1 MPLTVAVQM
10 DPIERIRIAGDSTF
24 ALLLEAQARG
34 HSILHYT
41 PDRLRLNGTRVEA
54 MAEPLSVKDVQG
66 DHARLGEAK
75 LVDLSTV
82 DVVLLRQDPP
92 FDLAYIATTHFLERI
107 HPQTLVVNDPRGVR
121 DSPEKLFVMDF
132 PELMPPT
139 LIARDKAAIEAFRAE
154 HGEVVMKPLY
164 GFGGASVFKMAVQDP
179 NFGSLFD
186 LFSTSLREPWVI
198 QKFLPAVTRGDKRII
213 LVDGEAKGLV
223 NRVPTGD
230 DIRSNMVRG
239 GAAKETELTEKER
252 QICSTIGPEL
262 RRRGLLFVGI
272 DVIDGYLT
280 EINVT
285 SPTGIRAIKRVGGPD
300 LAVAIWDAIETKVA
314 KA

>member
-1 MPLTVAVQM
+1 MTLTVAVQM

-34 HSILHYT
+34 HRLLHYT
-41 PDRLRLNGTRVEA
+41 PDRLRLNGKRVEA
-54 MAEPLSVKDVQG
+54 MAEPLSVKDVEG
-66 DHARLGEAK
+66 DHARLGEAE
-75 LVDLSTV
+75 LVDLSSV

-92 FDLAYIATTHFLERI
+92 FDLAYIATTHLLERVQ
-107 HPQTLVVNDPRGVR
+107 PKALVVNDPRGVR

-139 LIARDKAAIEAFRAE
+139 LIARDRAGIDKFRAE

-164 GFGGASVFKMAVQDP
+164 GFGGGSVFKVAVKDP

-186 LFSTSLREPWVI
+186 LFRTTFREPWVI
-198 QKFLPAVTRGDKRII
+198 QKFLPEVALGDKRII
-213 LVDGEAKGLV
+213 LVDGEAMGVV
-223 NRVPTGD
+223 NRVPAAD

-239 GAAKETELTEKER
+239 GAAKGTELTPRER
-252 QICSTIGPEL
+252 EICAAIGPEL
-262 RRRGLLFVGI
+262 RRRGLLFAGI
-272 DVIDGYLT
+272 DVIGGYLT

-285 SPTGIRAIKRVGGPD
+285 SPTGIRAIKKLGGPD
-300 LAVAIWDAIETKVA
+300 LAVAIWDAIEA
-314 KA
+314 KATRA

>member
-1 MPLTVAVQM
+1 
-10 DPIERIRIAGDSTF
+10 
-24 ALLLEAQARG
+24 
-34 HSILHYT
+34 
-41 PDRLRLNGTRVEA
+41 
-54 MAEPLSVKDVQG
+54 MAEPLSVKDVEG

-164 GFGGASVFKMAVQDP
+164 GFGGASVFKVAVQDP

-198 QKFLPAVTRGDKRII
+198 QKFLPAVARGDKRII
-213 LVDGEAKGLV
+213 LVDGEAKGVV

-239 GAAKETELTEKER
+239 GAAKGNRADRER
-252 QICSTIGPEL
+252 TADLLDDRPGTQATRPSVRRHRRHRRLSDGDQCHLADRNTRDQEGRRTRS
-262 RRRGLLFVGI
+262 RRGDLGRNRGQSRQSLTFLSKPGWPC
-272 DVIDGYLT
+272 DYRTEGGYT
-280 EINVT
+280 SNVRRPGSRGRT
-285 SPTGIRAIKRVGGPD
+285 PLPRRA
-300 LAVAIWDAIETKVA
+300 DA
-314 KA
+314 

>member
-34 HSILHYT
+34 HGILHYT
-41 PDRLRLNGTRVEA
+41 PDRLRLNGKRVEA
-54 MAEPLSVKDVQG
+54 MAEPLTVKDVQG
-66 DHARLGEAK
+66 DHARLSEAQ

-92 FDLAYIATTHFLERI
+92 FDLAYIATTHLLERVQ
-107 HPQTLVVNDPRGVR
+107 PKALVVNDPRGVR

-139 LIARDKAAIEAFRAE
+139 LIARDKAGIEQFRAE

-164 GFGGASVFKMAVQDP
+164 GFGGGSVFKVGEKDP

-186 LFSTSLREPWVI
+186 LFRTSFREPWVI
-198 QKFLPAVTRGDKRII
+198 QKFVPAVAAGDKRII
-213 LVDGEAKGLV
+213 LVDGEAKGAV
-223 NRVPTGD
+223 NRVPAAD
-230 DIRSNMVRG
+230 DIRSNMARG
-239 GAAKETELTEKER
+239 GAAKETDLTPRER
-252 QICSTIGPEL
+252 EICSTIGPEL
-262 RRRGLLFVGI
+262 RRRGLLFAGI
-272 DVIDGYLT
+272 DVIGDYLT

-285 SPTGIRAIKRVGGPD
+285 SPTGIRAIKTLGGPD
-300 LAVAIWDAIETKVA
+300 LAVAIWDAIEARLA